1 MLEKILLRILFILAA
16 FGGTGFNAS
25 ASHIAGGD
33 MTYAYLGDSLS
44 FHRYRVTLTIYE
56 DCTLGIPEVIAQDN
70 PAFLAVYP
78 GVTPIQPIRKD
89 SVSYSSSTLF
99 DRLIN
104 SPCGTS
110 KVPGCML
117 KKTFIMYYALPSN
130 SSGYFIVYD
139 RCCRNSNITNVA
151 ASDKLGITLY
161 CTIPPAPTNNNSAV
175 FRNDPVQNAGLNK
188 LFYIDFSAT
197 DADGDSLSYEL
208 SPALDGAN
216 QNDVKPWPPYAP
228 PFDAATYN
236 SPFTFDNPVAANSP
250 VHLDPHTGLLTGIA
264 TQTGMYL
271 LAVSCSEWRAGVL
284 VNILRREMELTVAAP
299 SAQGPYKPNAGGD
312 LMLIAG
318 DKHQFQATGANVY
331 AWSPGTYLDNAN
343 IPDPT
348 GIFPDRGTFK
358 YTLHGISDS
367 GCVGDDEITVTVL
380 DASSFVVPNAF
391 SPNGDG
397 LNDYLQPYP
406 VGNSTLTDFRIF
418 NRLGNLV
425 FQASDLQS
433 ARWDGKY
440 KGRHQDMGVFAW
452 ELKYIDN
459 TNKSRLIKGNVT
471 LIR

>member
-1 MLEKILLRILFILAA
+1 MEIKPRILLLLLCCLSAVVS
-16 FGGTGFNAS
+16 AS

-33 MTYAYLGDSLS
+33 MTYTYLGDSLS

-56 DCTLGIPEVIAQDN
+56 DCTLGIPKVIAQDN

-78 GVTPIQPIRKD
+78 GVTPFQLIRTD
-89 SVSYSSSTLF
+89 SVLYSSSTLF
-99 DRLIN
+99 DRMIN
-104 SPCGTS
+104 SSCGTS

-117 KKTFIMYYALPSN
+117 KKTFIMHYALPSN
-130 SSGYFIVYD
+130 SNGYFIVYD
-139 RCCRNSNITNVA
+139 RCCRNGNVTNVT
-151 ASDKLGITLY
+151 ASDRMGITLY
-161 CTIPPAPTNNNSAV
+161 CTIPPAPLHNTSAV

-188 LFYIDFSAT
+188 SFYIDFSAT

-208 SPALDGAN
+208 SPALNGAD
-216 QNDVKPWPPYAP
+216 QSDVKPWPPYAP
-228 PFDAATYN
+228 PFDAATYI
-236 SPFTFDNPVAANSP
+236 SPFTFDNPVASNSP
-250 VHLDPHTGLLTGIA
+250 VHLDPNTGMLTGIA
-264 TQTGMYL
+264 TQAGMYL
-271 LAVSCSEWRAGVL
+271 LAVSCSEWRGGVL
-284 VNILRREMELTVAAP
+284 INMVRREMELTVATP
-299 SAQGPYKPNAGGD
+299 SAPGPYKPNAGGD

-318 DKHQFQATGANVY
+318 DKHQFHATGANIY
-331 AWSPGTYLDNAN
+331 TWSPGTYLDNAN

-425 FQASDLQS
+425 FQAGNLAAAS
-433 ARWDGKY
+433 WDGKY
-440 KGRHQDMGVFAW
+440 KGKQQDLGVYVW
-452 ELKYIDN
+452 ELKFTDN
-459 TNKSRLIKGNVT
+459 TNRSRLIKGNVT